1 MRKERK
7 DKGTKR
13 PDSKTGR
20 TREDVLMQANLNKQA
35 IYDGLKEHGATSMR
49 KIAERHNIT
58 PNQAVHYIK
67 AMMKKGSIRSF
78 GPNSS
83 NIVYEATDV
92 PYDNSYVIPHA
103 VLGVIPGARVFWLSD
118 KAPPP
123 GTPIPKK
130 PRSVTT
136 RRSVGIGSGMSMF
149 DGW

>member
-1 MRKERK
+1 MRA

-20 TREDVLMQANLNKQA
+20 SREDVMQQADINKRA
-35 IYDGLKEHGATSMR
+35 IYDALHEFGATSMR
-49 KIAERHNIT
+49 DIAKRHNLT
-58 PNQAVHYIK
+58 PNQTTHYLK
-67 AMMKKGSIRSF
+67 AMKKKGFIESS
-78 GPNSS
+78 GPNC
-83 NIVYEATDV
+83 NYTVYEATNV
-92 PYDNSYVIPHA
+92 PYDSSYVIHHA
-103 VLGVIPGARVFWLSD
+103 ALDVIPGARVFRLSD

-130 PRSVTT
+130 PRSATS

>member
-1 MRKERK
+1 MRK

-35 IYDGLKEHGATSMR
+35 IYDGLKEHGPTSM
-49 KIAERHNIT
+49 KNIAQRHNIT

-78 GPNSS
+78 GPNCN

-92 PYDNSYVIPHA
+92 PYDNSYIIHHA
-103 VLGVIPGARVFWLSD
+103 ALDEIPGARVFRLSD

-130 PRSVTT
+130 PRSTT
-136 RRSVGIGSGMSMF
+136 SRRSVGIGSGMSMF
-149 DGW
+149 DSW